1 MPFIHYRVSTIGI
14 QLEETL
20 KELLIQN
27 VIDIDLV
34 EIIKNEFDK
43 AIASVLKKK
52 VKDKPGMRGKL
63 KHYQNCDNA
72 WMFYVIDPEIRVSN
86 YSLPVR
92 INGPLK
98 VLACESKVLTANF
111 KNKMYKKNKKYLNE
125 V

>member
-52 VKDKPGMRGKL
+52 
-63 KHYQNCDNA
+63 
-72 WMFYVIDPEIRVSN
+72 
-86 YSLPVR
+86 
-92 INGPLK
+92 
-98 VLACESKVLTANF
+98 SKR
-111 KNKMYKKNKKYLNE
+111 
-125 V
+125 